1 MSRDNYGGPERREQ
15 WYSNKEIFEMVQELR
30 DELKTTREIVKKY
43 NGIREDLNWCV
54 KRLQSHKT
62 AKEVRYTLIEGVRE
76 WGGWVVAV
84 GILLLKWFG
93 S

>member
-1 MSRDNYGGPERREQ
+1 MGRDNYGGPERREQ

-54 KRLQSHKT
+54 LKLQSHNT
-62 AKEVRYTLIEGVRE
+62 TKEARYTIIEGFRE
-76 WGGWVVAV
+76 WGGWLVALAV
-84 GILLLKWFG
+84 AAYKIFG
-93 S
+93 